1 MKSNVN
7 RFLEGTGT
15 VGSKAYFEESI
26 QESVFGGLPALAP
39 VSASQAPQGEQF

>member
-1 MKSNVN
+1 MMKSNLN

-26 QESVFGGLPALAP
+26 QESGLPALAP